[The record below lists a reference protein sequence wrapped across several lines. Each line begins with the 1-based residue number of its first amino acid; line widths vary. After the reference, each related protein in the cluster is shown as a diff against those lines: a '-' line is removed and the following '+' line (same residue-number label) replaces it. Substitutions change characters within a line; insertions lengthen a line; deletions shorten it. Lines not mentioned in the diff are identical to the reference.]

1 MVVGNYVGNFKI
13 GVVHL
18 THRNSY
24 YSCKTCAVHLVTKV
38 VKNSVVFEKISVAA
52 ANRDFVRKSPNYDRG
67 VVIVLSNKLGHL
79 ADGVSATGGHVLR
92 DVRNFRPN
100 NHTVLV
106 AEIVEVLV
114 VLIVSKTNGGTTYLV
129 DIFHILLV
137 VLGKKCVT
145 KTESVLVTGYT
156 AKRIFLTVK
165 DKATVGIDLVGT
177 ATESCANVVDNLLA
191 FNDFS
196 LTAVE
201 IGINT
206 SVPEMHVLDF
216 KVNNLV
222 GSNYSLKLFF
232 ILVIKGVGDLLTFLK
247 LGSVNLYLN
256 FRLFA
261 LNGGSNLDTGC
272 AEVIEVEV
280 GFSNGNDVYV
290 TVKTAVEGEVCHLGI
305 NGLVGSI
312 VNNDSKGVVTAY
324 KIVGKINSPGGVTA
338 IVVAKV
344 LAI

>member
-1 MVVGNYVGNFKI
+1 
-13 GVVHL
+13 
-18 THRNSY
+18 
-24 YSCKTCAVHLVTKV
+24 VTKV
-38 VKNSVVFEKISVAA
+38 VKNVVVFEKIGAGA
-52 ANRDFVRKSPNYDRG
+52 CDRNLVRKSPNYDRG

-79 ADGVSATGGHVLR
+79 ADGVSATGGHMLG
-92 DVRNFRPN
+92 DVRNLGPN
-100 NHTVLV
+100 YHTVLV
-106 AEIVEVLV
+106 TEIVEVLI
-114 VLIVSKTNGGTTYLV
+114 VLIVSKTNGGATYLV
-129 DIFHILLV
+129 DIFHIFLMM
-137 VLGKKCVT
+137 LGKKSVT

-165 DKATVGIDLVGT
+165 DKATVGIDFVGT
-177 ATESCANVVDNLLA
+177 ATESCANVVDNLIAL
-191 FNDFS
+191 NNLC
-196 LTAVE
+196 LTAIE

-256 FRLFA
+256 FCLFA
-261 LNGGSNLDTGC
+261 LNGGSNLDTGR

-280 GFSNGNDVYV
+280 GFSNGNDVNV
-290 TVKTAVEGEVCHLGI
+290 TVKTTVEGEVCHLGI

-324 KIVGKINSPGGVTA
+324 KIACKINSPGGVTA